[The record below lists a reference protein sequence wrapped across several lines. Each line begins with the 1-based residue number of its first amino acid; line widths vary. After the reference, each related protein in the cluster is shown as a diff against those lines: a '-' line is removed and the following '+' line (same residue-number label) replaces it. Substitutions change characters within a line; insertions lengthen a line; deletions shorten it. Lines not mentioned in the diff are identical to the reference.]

1 MIYEDYGHEECQAVS
16 FTDERLAQHETLRQ
30 DVQSRGGPISI
41 RPSPHAA
48 VAKLGEAAM
57 GDPNIAT
64 VFQLAVSLVCEVLD
78 VEFAKILHQP
88 APNQPLVLQ
97 AGKGWKNT
105 AQIGITTVPDAG
117 DSQAGYTLSR
127 LEPVLVED
135 LAQENRFSG
144 PKLLIDHGV
153 TSGISVVI
161 PGVLQ
166 PYGVLGAHSTRR
178 RQFTAD
184 EGDFVRAVANII
196 GSTAQNHEH
205 VQRIEAQALSRDR
218 RIGYQAAL
226 AKCAQ
231 ALLASAGDDR
241 LEQAVQA
248 LLSATHATY
257 VFVERNEIDPELG
270 LCSRTLL
277 EVELG
282 QAPITP
288 DNGSYWDLV
297 PWTRMPISKSI
308 LEKGEHFVIFPDE
321 LEGPEYLLYAADP
334 DPVKS
339 ELDIPIFADG
349 KWAGLIGFSDTLLA
363 REWTAEDVSLLT
375 TAAAMIGAFWER
387 ETNRERLE
395 ESLHAKN
402 VFLASVSHELRTP
415 LTAVLGF
422 GHILRDEGP
431 SLSVEERADLLDL
444 MIAQSTD
451 VTNIVND
458 LLVAAKADIGTL
470 EVDSVPVN
478 LGIQTRQVIEA
489 MDLLIIAPDDE
500 DTLRA
505 IGDPDRIRQ
514 VIRNLLTNAKR
525 YGGDNIRIELRNDK
539 FARVLVCDDGIAIPD
554 EDHERIFAPYQ
565 RAHNTPGVA
574 GSLGLGLAISRQ
586 LAHLMNGQLTYRHEN
601 GESIFELALPLV
613 V

>member
-1 MIYEDYGHEECQAVS
+1 M
-16 FTDERLAQHETLRQ
+16 
-30 DVQSRGGPISI
+30 
-41 RPSPHAA
+41 
-48 VAKLGEAAM
+48 
-57 GDPNIAT
+57 
-64 VFQLAVSLVCEVLD
+64 
-78 VEFAKILHQP
+78 
-88 APNQPLVLQ
+88 
-97 AGKGWKNT
+97 
-105 AQIGITTVPDAG
+105 
-117 DSQAGYTLSR
+117 
-127 LEPVLVED
+127 
-135 LAQENRFSG
+135 
-144 PKLLIDHGV
+144 
-153 TSGISVVI
+153 
-161 PGVLQ
+161 
-166 PYGVLGAHSTRR
+166 
-178 RQFTAD
+178 
-184 EGDFVRAVANII
+184 
-196 GSTAQNHEH
+196 
-205 VQRIEAQALSRDR
+205 
-218 RIGYQAAL
+218 
-226 AKCAQ
+226 
-231 ALLASAGDDR
+231 
-241 LEQAVQA
+241 
-248 LLSATHATY
+248 
-257 VFVERNEIDPELG
+257 FVERNEIDPELG